1 MIVYTPPRLPKTIPV
16 VDLAG
21 SFSSRLDD
29 RTQVAWEIH
38 KACRETGF
46 FYVSN
51 HRVPQ
56 ALIDA
61 QFECAR
67 RFFALPLERKM
78 AIHMTNSPSTA
89 GYEPIGG
96 QILDSQD
103 AASEKAPPDLKES
116 FYIAMELPDDHP
128 WAQKRIR
135 SFGHNQWP
143 EALPG
148 FREQML
154 AYQSAVREL
163 GDRVLAMLALS
174 LELPEDYFVPFYDMP
189 CTTLR
194 LLRYPPHPAAAL
206 ANQLGAGAHTDWGG
220 VTMLAQDDLGGLE
233 VRNVAD
239 EWIQA
244 APIPGTFVINLGD
257 LMQRWTNGLYRSNM
271 HRVRNN
277 SSTEDRYSIPFFYS
291 PRPDSRIECL
301 PTCADAEHP
310 PRFEAC
316 TAAEHT
322 YEMFRRSY
330 GYSPTNVKRSVQT

>member
-1 MIVYTPPRLPKTIPV
+1 MIVYTPPRPPKTIPV

-21 SFSSRLDD
+21 SFSARLAD
-29 RTQVAWEIH
+29 RKQVAWEIH

-46 FYVSN
+46 FYVAN

-56 ALIDA
+56 GLIDA
-61 QFECAR
+61 QFDCAR
-67 RFFALPLERKM
+67 RFFALPLERKL
-78 AIHMTNSPSTA
+78 ALHMKNSPSTA

-96 QILDSQD
+96 QVLDSQD

-116 FYIAMELPDDHP
+116 FYVAMELPDDHP
-128 WAQKRIR
+128 WARKRIR
-135 SFGHNQWP
+135 GFGHNQWP
-143 EALPG
+143 EEVPG
-148 FREQML
+148 FREQTL
-154 AYQSAVREL
+154 AYRAAVRAL

-174 LELPEDYFVPFYDMP
+174 LELPEDHFAPFYDMP
-189 CTTLR
+189 GTTLR

-220 VTMLAQDDLGGLE
+220 VTLLAQDSLGGLE
-233 VRNVAD
+233 VRTVAD
-239 EWIQA
+239 EWIRA
-244 APIPGTFVINLGD
+244 TPTPGTFVVNLGD

-271 HRVRNN
+271 HRVKN
-277 SSTEDRYSIPFFYS
+277 SATADRYSIAFFYS

-301 PTCADAEHP
+301 PTCTDAEHP
-310 PRFEAC
+310 PKFAPC

-330 GYSPTNVKRSVQT
+330 GYSPAELERTVGN